1 MTEAFL
7 SQAMRLH
14 GDAVYRLALCR
25 LQNTADA
32 EDVYQETFLRLFQ
45 EREAPSWDA
54 SRLKAW
60 FLRVAVNK
68 CTDIGRKRKHRAAV
82 GLEDLPELA
91 AEDRYGYIELWDAVN
106 RLPEKHRLVFHL
118 FYGEGYKT
126 EEMNPWYIFSNKYQ
140 IGDTANVKI
149 VSLMPFGAFA
159 EMVPGVD
166 GLIHIS
172 QIADHKIAKPE
183 DVLSIGQMV
192 DVKITDIDAENHKI
206 SLSMRALLEQPTEE
220 DVGEEAPADHGPVI
234 YSTDNPDSYKEFA
247 GDEE

>member
-60 FLRVAVNK
+60 LLRVAVNK

-126 EEMNPWYIFSNKYQ
+126 EE
-140 IGDTANVKI
+140 
-149 VSLMPFGAFA
+149 
-159 EMVPGVD
+159 
-166 GLIHIS
+166 
-172 QIADHKIAKPE
+172 IAAI
-183 DVLSIGQMV
+183 LSIPASTV
-192 DVKITDIDAENHKI
+192 RVCLNRARTTLRKELTSNDKI
-206 SLSMRALLEQPTEE
+206 S
-220 DVGEEAPADHGPVI
+220 
-234 YSTDNPDSYKEFA
+234 
-247 GDEE
+247 